1 LSISIDVNFVL
12 DVINILITTDPNWS
26 SSDIWKVFW
35 INFILFLWSENIEV
49 FISFLGWLVMMNYFI
64 KMVMNDL
71 TKINNG
77 SFLDLNFT
85 FVIQLDSSVVNETQ
99 VSEIKLSVD
108 RNNHELCFPKL
119 LVIRNVVM
127 TGFTLSNLI
136 DSSISFNEDL
146 NVLEFLSIY

>member
-1 LSISIDVNFVL
+1 VDFVL

-49 FISFLGWLVMMNYFI
+49 FIAFLGWLVMMNYFI

-108 RNNHELCFPKL
+108 RNNHELCFPEL

-136 DSSISFNEDL
+136 DSSISFNKDL